1 MNNVLMKLEELI
13 TKELEKVVNKGDM
26 TPSELEISKK
36 AVCLLKE
43 LKEYEVMD
51 MEVSDNGYSDRRGRS
66 SVTGRYMSRRDGSYS
81 GTDAVPYYES
91 YSTTPMPSMYY
102 TYGSNRNM
110 NEGYSGHSIKDRM
123 VSRLEGM
130 MGEAQNDYERRT
142 IEDFIHR
149 LESDK

>member
-43 LKEYEVMD
+43 LKEYEIMD

-66 SVTGRYMSRRDGSYS
+66 PITGRYVSRRDGSYS
-81 GTDAVPYYES
+81 PNASYYDPNMS
-91 YSTTPMPSMYY
+91 Y